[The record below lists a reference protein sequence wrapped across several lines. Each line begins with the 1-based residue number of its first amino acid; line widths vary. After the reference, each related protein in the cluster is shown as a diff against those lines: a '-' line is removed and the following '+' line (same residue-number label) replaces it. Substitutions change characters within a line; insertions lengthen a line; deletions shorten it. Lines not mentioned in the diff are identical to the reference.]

1 MKTIIYLTN
10 SNLKSKKYD
19 AIFPNGKKI
28 SFGAKGYSDFIM
40 DPKHDEQRRINYI
53 KRHEVNENWNDLL
66 KAGTWSR
73 YILWNKPTLNQSIRD
88 MERLF
93 NIQIINNTN

>member
-10 SNLKSKKYD
+10 SNLKLKKYD
-19 AIFPNGKKI
+19 AIFSNGKKI
-28 SFGAKGYSDFIM
+28 SFGAKGYSDFTIH
-40 DPKHDEQRRINYI
+40 KDEQRRINYI

-88 MERLF
+88 MERIF
-93 NIQIINNTN
+93 NVQIINNTN